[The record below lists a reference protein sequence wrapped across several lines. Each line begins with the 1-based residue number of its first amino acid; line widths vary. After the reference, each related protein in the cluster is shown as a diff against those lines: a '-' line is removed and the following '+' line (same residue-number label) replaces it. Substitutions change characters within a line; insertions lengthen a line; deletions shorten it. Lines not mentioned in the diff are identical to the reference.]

1 MLSYKKLTNRSIIER
16 MGSMKREE
24 KNQQTKR
31 RIMDSALKEFTEQ
44 GYGGSSVNHICEGE
58 GFSKGIIFH
67 YFQTKDELY
76 LACVDGCFRALT
88 EYLREKLIL
97 EGETVHRQ
105 LQLYFDARFEFFQAF
120 PMYRRI
126 FCEAVIMPPAHL
138 ESAVRQRKSG
148 FDEFNISILNRI
160 LEPLKLRGGV
170 SRETVVDIF
179 LQFQDYINAKYQSS
193 GEKEIDFK
201 THEEDCRRALDVLL
215 HGVVERKDVDI

>member
-1 MLSYKKLTNRSIIER
+1 
-16 MGSMKREE
+16 MKREE

-31 RIMDSALKEFTEQ
+31 RIMEAALEEFAGQ
-44 GYGGSSVNHICEGE
+44 GYGASSVNNICSGE
-58 GFSKGIIFH
+58 GISKGIIYH

-76 LACVDGCFRALT
+76 LACVDECFQVLT
-88 EYLREKLIL
+88 EYLQGKLIL
-97 EGETVHRQ
+97 EAVSVPRQ
-105 LQLYFDARFEFFQAF
+105 LQLYFDARFEFFQTF
-120 PMYRRI
+120 PVCRRI

-160 LEPLKLRGGV
+160 LEPLKLRDGV

-179 LQFQDYINAKYQSS
+179 LQFQDYVNAKHQTS
-193 GEKEIDFK
+193 GQQEIDFK

-215 HGVVERKDVDI
+215 YGVVERKEVGI

>member
-1 MLSYKKLTNRSIIER
+1 M
-16 MGSMKREE
+16 
-24 KNQQTKR
+24 
-31 RIMDSALKEFTEQ
+31 
-44 GYGGSSVNHICEGE
+44 
-58 GFSKGIIFH
+58 SKGIIYH

-76 LACVDGCFRALT
+76 LACVDGCFGALT

-179 LQFQDYINAKYQSS
+179 LQFQDYVNAKYQTS
-193 GEKEIDFK
+193 GEREIDFS

-215 HGVVERKDVDI
+215 YGVVERAAERKDVGI

>member
-76 LACVDGCFRALT
+76 LACVEECFRTLT
-88 EYLREKLIL
+88 GFLREALIL
-97 EGETVHRQ
+97 DNEPVHRQ
-105 LQLYFDARFEFFQAF
+105 LQAYFNARFDFFQAF
-120 PMYRRI
+120 PMYQRI
-126 FCEAVIMPPAHL
+126 FCESVIMPPRHL
-138 ESAVRQRKSG
+138 EAAVREQKAE
-148 FDEFNISILNRI
+148 FDALNISILERI
-160 LEPLKLRGGV
+160 LAPLRLRPGI
-170 SRETVVDIF
+170 SREKVVDLF
-179 LQFQDYINAKYQSS
+179 VQFQDYVNVRYQNMR
-193 GEKEIDFK
+193 EQDIDFK

-215 HGVVERKDVDI
+215 YGVVERKEVAQ

>member
-1 MLSYKKLTNRSIIER
+1 
-16 MGSMKREE
+16 MKREE

-31 RIMDSALKEFTEQ
+31 RIMESALKEFAEQ
-44 GYGGSSVNHICEGE
+44 GYGASSVNNICSCEGV
-58 GFSKGIIFH
+58 SKGIIYH

-126 FCEAVIMPPAHL
+126 FYEAVIMPPAHL
-138 ESAVRQRKSG
+138 ESAVRQSKSG
-148 FDEFNISILNRI
+148 FDKLNISILNRI
-160 LEPLKLRGGV
+160 LEPLKLRAGV

-179 LQFQDYINAKYQSS
+179 LQFQDYVNAKYQTS
-193 GEKEIDFK
+193 GEREIDFS

-215 HGVVERKDVDI
+215 YGVVERAAERKDVGI

>member
-1 MLSYKKLTNRSIIER
+1 
-16 MGSMKREE
+16 MKREE

-31 RIMDSALKEFTEQ
+31 RIMEAALEEFAGQ
-44 GYGGSSVNHICEGE
+44 GYGASSVNNICSGE
-58 GFSKGIIFH
+58 GISKGIIYH

-76 LACVDGCFRALT
+76 LACVDECFQVLT
-88 EYLREKLIL
+88 EYLQGKLIL
-97 EGETVHRQ
+97 EAVSVPRQ
-105 LQLYFDARFEFFQAF
+105 LQLYFDARFEFFQTF
-120 PMYRRI
+120 PVYRRI

-138 ESAVRQRKSG
+138 EAPVRQRKSG

-160 LEPLKLRGGV
+160 LEPLKLRDGV

-215 HGVVERKDVDI
+215 YGVVERAAERKDVGI

>member
-1 MLSYKKLTNRSIIER
+1 M
-16 MGSMKREE
+16 
-24 KNQQTKR
+24 
-31 RIMDSALKEFTEQ
+31 
-44 GYGGSSVNHICEGE
+44 
-58 GFSKGIIFH
+58 
-67 YFQTKDELY
+67 
-76 LACVDGCFRALT
+76 
-88 EYLREKLIL
+88 

-179 LQFQDYINAKYQSS
+179 LQFQDYINAKYQTS
-193 GEKEIDFK
+193 GEREIDFK

>member
-1 MLSYKKLTNRSIIER
+1 
-16 MGSMKREE
+16 MKREE
-24 KNQQTKR
+24 KNQQTKH
-31 RIMDSALKEFTEQ
+31 RIMESALKEFAEQ
-44 GYGGSSVNHICEGE
+44 GYGASSVNNICSCEGV
-58 GFSKGIIFH
+58 SKGIIYH

-138 ESAVRQRKSG
+138 ETAVRQRKSG

-179 LQFQDYINAKYQSS
+179 LQFQD
-193 GEKEIDFK
+193 
-201 THEEDCRRALDVLL
+201 
-215 HGVVERKDVDI
+215 